1 MENVHR
7 VFGLTPYE
15 FFGQPLDV
23 KVVCGSTAM
32 ESGKFSKTHLPQ
44 WRIWF
49 SEQNELLNPSLLL
62 YPTQERLVFNFNSKY
77 TDWLLFSQFSKQ
89 KKKRHVTVKFDL
101 KIFVNKTLSDLAEI
115 LCAVRP
121 SGALTARKFW
131 AKSDDFLLIKIFN
144 RKFLVLF
151 FNFIKTSQVWKWK
164 QTEKK

>member
-1 MENVHR
+1 
-7 VFGLTPYE
+7 
-15 FFGQPLDV
+15 
-23 KVVCGSTAM
+23 M

-89 KKKRHVTVKFDL
+89 KKKRHVTDQEISKFDL
-101 KIFVNKTLSDLAEI
+101 KIFVNKMSSDLAEN

-121 SGALTARKFW
+121 PGPLTAHKIS
-131 AKSDDFLLIKIFN
+131 AKSDNVLLTKIFEQN
-144 RKFLVLF
+144 FLVHLPF
-151 FNFIKTSQVWKWK
+151 C
-164 QTEKK
+164 